1 MFTNKINQ
9 IFQLLKGNTA
19 GFPSVSKR
27 NVTRSGA
34 GDISKLKFA
43 KMSPKTSW
51 LSWFSTFCVSGQQW
65 YSYVWDGG
73 R

>member
-43 KMSPKTSW
+43 KMSPKTS
-51 LSWFSTFCVSGQQW
+51 
-65 YSYVWDGG
+65 
-73 R
+73 